1 MREEKDFRGA
11 DLGGPEQNRWIEL
24 PEIDQLRKDE
34 LYDLKVP
41 GSSKSAGQ
49 MRIMLQ
55 WIYSKVKLLED
66 ILLALRYQIH
76 RDQQLKKK
84 KEELLRDMTR
94 PL

>member
-41 GSSKSAGQ
+41 GSS
-49 MRIMLQ
+49 
-55 WIYSKVKLLED
+55 
-66 ILLALRYQIH
+66 
-76 RDQQLKKK
+76 
-84 KEELLRDMTR
+84 
-94 PL
+94 